1 MQTLSRR
8 GRVSDGG
15 QMTFPFLKV
24 TKFPNDVLFFHRI
37 SLQQDRDKRVIRFA
51 EMGAGEGFVGFP
63 ERRVAVVQYTITP
76 HVDGDVLEAFWSYCS
91 EFGFVKVPRNN
102 KHRIWVRGFLF
113 TYIPIHFLECLVC
126 VGLRGNVNSCD
137 YDHCKFPR

>member
-37 SLQQDRDKRVIRFA
+37 SLHPAPLSFWLICAKPFAKPSKLRFNQQCNDVSIYFTSNLTYMLAK
-51 EMGAGEGFVGFP
+51 
-63 ERRVAVVQYTITP
+63 
-76 HVDGDVLEAFWSYCS
+76 GDVEML
-91 EFGFVKVPRNN
+91 
-102 KHRIWVRGFLF
+102 
-113 TYIPIHFLECLVC
+113 
-126 VGLRGNVNSCD
+126 
-137 YDHCKFPR
+137 

>member
-37 SLQQDRDKRVIRFA
+37 SLHLCKEIIF
-51 EMGAGEGFVGFP
+51 
-63 ERRVAVVQYTITP
+63 
-76 HVDGDVLEAFWSYCS
+76 
-91 EFGFVKVPRNN
+91 
-102 KHRIWVRGFLF
+102 FL
-113 TYIPIHFLECLVC
+113 
-126 VGLRGNVNSCD
+126 GSCD
-137 YDHCKFPR
+137 ISLPCGAIADSMKWEGVLFK

>member
-37 SLQQDRDKRVIRFA
+37 SLQFD
-51 EMGAGEGFVGFP
+51 
-63 ERRVAVVQYTITP
+63 VVLLNAL
-76 HVDGDVLEAFWSYCS
+76 VLS
-91 EFGFVKVPRNN
+91 
-102 KHRIWVRGFLF
+102 
-113 TYIPIHFLECLVC
+113 
-126 VGLRGNVNSCD
+126 
-137 YDHCKFPR
+137 